1 MNMEEES
8 NDEPMTLAKEEEE
21 EEEEKVEVKAE
32 EAETETEETEAA
44 AAPESK
50 SRSDDADAASASAN
64 DTTTDEPTSRGKRI
78 RKSIQ
83 NFNPEEYD
91 TQKKEIEIPSGRGV
105 KLSDMPNVV
114 ENFKAVTWSDP
125 HLKMLHT
132 LIFGGKGKKKEFKA
146 HLLQF
151 NGVVYP
157 DGKDVEEERT
167 KLREKMYKLTMLELL
182 AVMDLVD
189 VPRSASSFG
198 LEKGK
203 NPAKEEYCTRFLEWL
218 EEPAASGNKRK
229 EPASSSKKRKST
241 GSTTSGSSKKSSS
254 TEKKKSPSTQKR
266 KAATAATT
274 TPKSKASAS
283 KATKPKSSKKADDDE
298 DEGEVNINIPGVDI
312 DKLREKVR
320 SIVSTGNRDTL
331 SVKSIR
337 SMLEEWLDTDLND
350 HKDAIRTIVMD
361 EL

>member
-1 MNMEEES
+1 MEES
-8 NDEPMTLAKEEEE
+8 NEEPKTLGKEEEE
-21 EEEEKVEVKAE
+21 EEVKVKAE
-32 EAETETEETEAA
+32 EMETEEETELAD
-44 AAPESK
+44 APAESK
-50 SRSDDADAASASAN
+50 SEADDADADADATASASANAN
-64 DTTTDEPTSRGKRI
+64 DTTTDEPTSSRGKRI

-167 KLREKMYKLTMLELL
+167 KLREKMYKLTMPELL

-254 TEKKKSPSTQKR
+254 TEKKKSPSTQKK
-266 KAATAATT
+266 KAAATT
-274 TPKSKASAS
+274 TPKSKASAP
-283 KATKPKSSKKADDDE
+283 KATKPKSSKKADDD